1 VGRASP
7 IITSFNGGEL
17 SPLLAGRV
25 EVAKYAIGCKTMEGF
40 IPVTQGPAVA
50 RPGFRLVEE
59 VKNSASRTWLVRFEF
74 SEDDASIIEVGDRY
88 MRFYAN
94 RGQIITGPSTPYEI
108 VTPYLAADLTNADGT
123 FALRCT
129 GTGDE
134 VFIVHPKYPPQLL
147 SRFGATNW
155 TIAPVVCSPP
165 PFATQNSTATTV
177 YASASTGVGVALVA
191 SAAVWTAADIGN
203 YFYLGERTVVDVKQ
217 WEAAKAITAGMVRRS
232 NGLNYVALNAATT
245 GSIKPTHVSGAVYDG
260 DSGVQWQFQD
270 PGYGWIKI
278 TAVTDSTHATGDV
291 VSAIPGGAV
300 GVAQAS
306 TRWAHQAW
314 NATDGYPTVVTFF
327 RERLVFARDATL
339 WFSVSG
345 DFQNFTYQIDGAV
358 TADSGFDRTISSD
371 LANAIRW
378 LSPGDVLLVG
388 TLGDEWAIV
397 ESNSQ
402 AAFGP
407 TNCKTARQSA
417 YGSCLVAPER
427 VADDTIFIQKSGRK
441 ARAMKFDFAQNG
453 YASPD
458 VTVFAPHVTRSKII
472 DMAYMQEPWNVLW
485 ACRGDGQLVGLTYN
499 REQDVIAWHRHPLP
513 GGAVECLECIPA
525 PGGERDDL
533 WTIVRYTIN
542 GVTRR
547 FVAYLADED
556 NEEMDP
562 SDWVYSDMALTYRGA
577 ATTAISGLNHLEGQ
591 LVWVLVDGTRHPDR
605 TVTAGAI
612 TLQTAG
618 SVVTVG
624 LPSPATLQ
632 PMPLEGGTQGGTS
645 QGKKKRAHEVQFRVD
660 RSYGRAGPSAAQ
672 AQELKLRTPAVP
684 MGEGPPPTTG
694 DCPLTWP
701 GGYDPTMPIM
711 VFKDRAMPLTVC
723 AILPQF
729 EASEGK

>member
-1 VGRASP
+1 MGRASP

-25 EVAKYAIGCKTMEGF
+25 DVAKYAIGCKVMEGF

-50 RPGFRLVEE
+50 RPGFRFVTE
-59 VKNSASRTWLVRFEF
+59 VKDSSKKTWLVRFEF
-74 SEDDASIIEVGDRY
+74 SEDDAYMIEVGDRY
-88 MRFYAN
+88 MRFYTN
-94 RGQIITGPSTPYEI
+94 RGQVLLAGVPYEI
-108 VTPYLAADLTNADGT
+108 VTPYLTADLTNVDGT
-123 FALRCT
+123 FAIRCV

-134 VFIVHPKYPPQLL
+134 IFLAHPKYPPQLL
-147 SRFGATNW
+147 SRLGATNW
-155 TIAPVVCSPP
+155 TIAPLQCTPP
-165 PFATQNSTATTV
+165 PFATQNSTTTTV
-177 YASASTGVGVALVA
+177 YASAATGVGITLTA
-191 SAAVWTAADIGN
+191 SAAVWTAGDVGS
-203 YFYLGERTVVDVKQ
+203 YFYLGERSVVDVKQ
-217 WEAAKAITAGMVRRS
+217 WEAAKAITAGAVRRS
-232 NGLNYVALNAATT
+232 LGLNYVALNSATT
-245 GSIKPTHVSGAVYDG
+245 GSIKPTHISGAVFDG
-260 DSGVQWQFQD
+260 DTGVQWQFLD

-278 TAVTDSTHATGDV
+278 TAFTDTQHVTGDV
-291 VSAIPGGAV
+291 ISEIPSGAV
-300 GVAQAS
+300 TAGQAS
-306 TRWAHQAW
+306 TRWARQAW
-314 NATDGYPTVVTFF
+314 NATDGYPSVVTFF
-327 RERLVFARDATL
+327 RERLVFARNATL

-345 DFQNFTYQIDGAV
+345 DFQNFTYQINGAV
-358 TADSGFDRTISSD
+358 TADSGFERTLSSD

-378 LSPGDVLLVG
+378 LSPGEVLLVG

-397 ESNSQ
+397 ESNQQ

-417 YGSCLVAPER
+417 YGSCRVQPER

-458 VTVFAPHVTRSKII
+458 VTVYAEHVTRSRII

-485 ACRGDGQLVGLTYN
+485 ACRGDGQLIGLTYN
-499 REQDVIAWHRHPLP
+499 REQDVVAWHRHPMP
-513 GGAVECLECIPA
+513 GGLVECLECIPA

-547 FVAYLADED
+547 YVAYLGDED
-556 NEEMDP
+556 NEDMVRA
-562 SDWVYSDMALTYRGA
+562 DWVYSDMAATYRGVP
-577 ATTAISGLNHLEGQ
+577 TTTISGLGYLEGK

-612 TLQTAG
+612 ALQVAG

-624 LPSPATLQ
+624 LPSPGILQ

-645 QGKKKRAHEVQFRVD
+645 QGKAKRANAITFRVN
-660 RSYGRAGPSAAQ
+660 RSYGAAGPNATQ

-684 MGEGPPPTTG
+684 MGQGPDPTTG
-694 DCPLTWP
+694 DAELTWP
-701 GGYDPTMPIM
+701 GGYDPMMPIM
-711 VFKDRAMPLTVC
+711 VIKDRPQPLTVC
-723 AILPQF
+723 AIMPQYQ
-729 EASEGK
+729 ASEGK

>member
-1 VGRASP
+1 MGKASP

-25 EVAKYAIGCKTMEGF
+25 DVAKYAIGCKRMEGF

-50 RPGFRLVEE
+50 RPGFRVVEE
-59 VKNSASRTWLVRFEF
+59 IKDSSSKTWLVRFEF
-74 SEDDASIIEVGDRY
+74 SEDDASMIEVGDRY

-94 RGQIITGPSTPYEI
+94 RGQVLLTGAPYEI

-123 FALRCT
+123 FAIRCV

-134 VFIVHPKYPPQLL
+134 IFLVHPKYPPQLL
-147 SRFGATNW
+147 SRLAVTNW
-155 TIAPVVCSPP
+155 TIAPLVCSPP

-177 YASASTGVGVALVA
+177 YASAAAGVGITLTA
-191 SAAVWTAADIGN
+191 SAAVWTAGDVGS
-203 YFYLGERTVVDVKQ
+203 YFYLGERSVVDVKQ
-217 WEAAKAITAGMVRRS
+217 WEAAKAIVIGDVRRS
-232 NGLNYVALNAATT
+232 LGLNYKALNNATT
-245 GSIKPTHVSGAVYDG
+245 GTIKPTHISGAVYDG
-260 DSGVQWQFQD
+260 DTGVQWQFLD
-270 PGYGWIKI
+270 PGYGWAKI
-278 TAVTDSTHATGDV
+278 TAFADTQHVTADV
-291 VSAIPGGAV
+291 VSEIPTGAV
-300 GVAQAS
+300 GSGEAS
-306 TRWAHQAW
+306 TRWARQAW
-314 NATDGYPTVVTFF
+314 NAVDGYPSCVTFF
-327 RERLVFARDATL
+327 RERLVFSRNATL

-345 DFQNFTYQIDGAV
+345 DFQNFTYQIDGAI
-358 TADSGFDRTISSD
+358 TADSGFERTLSSD

-397 ESNSQ
+397 ESNQQ

-417 YGSCLVAPER
+417 YGSCHVAPER

-458 VTVFAPHVTRSKII
+458 VTVYAEHVTRTRIV

-485 ACRGDGQLVGLTYN
+485 ACRGDGQLIGLTYN
-499 REQDVIAWHRHPLP
+499 REQDVVAWHRHPMP
-513 GGAVECLECIPA
+513 GGKVECLECIPA

-533 WTIVRYTIN
+533 WTIVQYTIN
-542 GVTRR
+542 GVVRR
-547 FVAYLADED
+547 FVAYLSDED
-556 NEEMDP
+556 NDDMDRA
-562 SDWVYSDMALTYRGA
+562 DWCYSDMASTYRGVP
-577 ATTAISGLNHLEGQ
+577 TQTITGLDYIEGQ

-605 TVTAGAI
+605 TVAGGQIA
-612 TLQTAG
+612 LQVPG

-624 LPSPATLQ
+624 LPSPGILQ

-645 QGKKKRAHEVQFRVD
+645 QGKPKRAHAVTIRVN
-660 RSYGRAGPSAAQ
+660 RSYGSAGPNTSQ

-684 MGEGPPPTTG
+684 MGQGPDPTTG
-694 DCPLTWP
+694 DCALTWP
-701 GGYDPTMPIM
+701 GGYDPMMPLM
-711 VFKDRAMPLTVC
+711 VIKDRPAPLTVC
-723 AILPQF
+723 AIMPQY
-729 EASEGK
+729 ESSEGK